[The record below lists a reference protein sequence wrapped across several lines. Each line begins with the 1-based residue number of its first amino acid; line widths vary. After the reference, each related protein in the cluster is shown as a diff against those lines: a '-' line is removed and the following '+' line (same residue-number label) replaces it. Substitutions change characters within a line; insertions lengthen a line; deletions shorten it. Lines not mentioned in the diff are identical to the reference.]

1 MEENTNR
8 GVFALN
14 GVTGML
20 IATVLLLSILAG
32 LTCWGISAQQGVM
45 QKPYTFKDAEKVKEF
60 GSNPKQHIIIN
71 DLAASQDAET
81 QAKDAE

>member
-32 LTCWGISAQQGVM
+32 LTCWGISAQQSVM
-45 QKPYTFKDAEKVKEF
+45 QKPYTLENASAVQEF
-60 GSNPKQHIIIN
+60 GSTREQHIKI
-71 DLAASQDAET
+71 
-81 QAKDAE
+81 KDAQ